1 LDLLDRLLAFSPSC
15 RPSVEEALAHPYLE
29 NYYDPQDEPVA
40 EKPFS
45 FEVCRHPRLYCQKA
59 AHFFSVIRKTLYFHD
74 KI

>member
-45 FEVCRHPRLYCQKA
+45 FEVLQVVTVFLFLYKKNS
-59 AHFFSVIRKTLYFHD
+59 FFS
-74 KI
+74 

>member
-1 LDLLDRLLAFSPSC
+1 MYDVLRCLDLLDRLLAFSPSC

-45 FEVCRHPRLYCQKA
+45 FEVCRHPRLR
-59 AHFFSVIRKTLYFHD
+59 FFSDIRKTPFL
-74 KI
+74 

>member
-45 FEVCRHPRLYCQKA
+45 FEVCRHPRLR
-59 AHFFSVIRKTLYFHD
+59 FFSYIRKTPSFHD
-74 KI
+74 KISKMSS